1 MTKMNWRNVS
11 FPRCWGLGL
20 DEAGEAYKLADH
32 NGRLA
37 GLGLGLPRGGG
48 RQEVRE
54 KTVR

>member
-54 KTVR
+54 QTVR